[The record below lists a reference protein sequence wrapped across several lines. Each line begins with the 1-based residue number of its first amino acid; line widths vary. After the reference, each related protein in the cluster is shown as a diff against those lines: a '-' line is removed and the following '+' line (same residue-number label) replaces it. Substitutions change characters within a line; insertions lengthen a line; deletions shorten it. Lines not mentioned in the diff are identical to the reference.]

1 MAKAQPVMTIN
12 IDITKKYLD
21 DLTSVLTDF
30 NSKLI
35 HSIKEQDIKAAG
47 VTVKDMRARLAADP
61 KLLKQI
67 RVAIEHAV
75 DERLGEIISD
85 PFYWNVGENIEYLD
99 KAYGEV
105 DLAAEKREEN
115 GKKAR
120 QAQTIADNIK
130 DAVELLKQAGYKI
143 VE

>member
-30 NSKLI
+30 NSMSI

-47 VTVKDMRARLAADP
+47 VTVKDMKARLAADP

-67 RVAIEHAV
+67 QVVIEQAV

-105 DLAAEKREEN
+105 DLAAEKRKEN
-115 GKKAR
+115 DKKAS
-120 QAQTIADNIK
+120 QAQNIADNIK